1 MCVCG
6 GGVCV
11 GREGGVCV
19 WGMRVVCVRFV
30 CCVGCG
36 VFLWFNLM
44 TEQAN
49 NSSFNPSLIVYHV
62 IVM

>member
-1 MCVCG
+1 M
-6 GGVCV
+6 
-11 GREGGVCV
+11 
-19 WGMRVVCVRFV
+19 CVRFV